1 LQHHLSGA
9 KIPAVDRTSHV
20 YLLASK
26 SGVLY
31 IGVTANLA
39 KRIAQHKSQQTPS
52 FTQKYNVTKLV
63 WFEPHPEIRSAIHR
77 EKEIK
82 SWRRSR
88 KVALIESLNP
98 QWSDLSMQ
106 L

>member
-1 LQHHLSGA
+1 ME
-9 KIPAVDRTSHV
+9 RTFYV
-20 YLLASK
+20 YLMASQ

-31 IGVTANLA
+31 LGVTGNLP
-39 KRIAQHKSQQTPS
+39 KRVYQHKEKLIPG

-63 WFEPHPEIRSAIHR
+63 WIEPHATARVAISR

-82 SWRRSR
+82 RWNRA
-88 KVALIESLNP
+88 KKIALIESLNP
-98 QWSDLSMQ
+98 QWQDLSAT